1 MSKKIKKQETEGV
14 VTEAPYES
22 EASLVD
28 ALMEQQGLTKL
39 EKKPTVDEIIQS
51 DYPNYKSDNIPNLLR
66 YVLYELVR
74 QRIKE

>member
-39 EKKPTVDEIIQS
+39 EKKPTVDEIIQA

>member
-28 ALMEQQGLTKL
+28 ALMEQKSLTKL
-39 EKKPTVDEIIQS
+39 EVKPTVDEIIQAE
-51 DYPNYKSDNIPNLLR
+51 YPNYKSDNIANLLR

>member
-28 ALMEQQGLTKL
+28 ALMAQKSLTKL
-39 EKKPTVDEIIQS
+39 EIKHTVDDIIQA
-51 DYPNYKSDNIPNLLR
+51 DYPHYKSDNIPNLLR

>member
-22 EASLVD
+22 EASIID
-28 ALMEQQGLTKL
+28 ALMESKGLTKL
-39 EKKPTVDEIIQS
+39 DNKPTVDEIIQA